1 MLLPC
6 TTEWNV
12 CKAYSIYLFC
22 ANFIIQESDPRVYK
36 LNNAVRIQITW
47 CHIYFSQFCS
57 DIMEELDTLLPLA
70 LACRDDSLQEI
81 RANFVEAC
89 SKVATAVLARLEEK
103 SKDVPSKAPL
113 QNLYAAL
120 STAIY
125 VFQHFTMYSNLMR
138 ENSKKWVPFTCN
150 NLIQM

>member
-1 MLLPC
+1 M
-6 TTEWNV
+6 
-12 CKAYSIYLFC
+12 FH
-22 ANFIIQESDPRVYK
+22 ANFIFQESDPGVYK
-36 LNNAVRIQITW
+36 LSSAVRLQITW

-81 RANFVEAC
+81 RANFLEAC

-103 SKDVPSKAPL
+103 SKDVPLKAPL
-113 QNLYAAL
+113 QDLCAAL

-125 VFQHFTMYSNLMR
+125 VFQHFTMYSSLMR
-138 ENSKKWVPFTCN
+138 ETSKKYVLFT
-150 NLIQM
+150 